1 MNNQRF
7 KEYDELKNKILKWDY
22 NYYVLDDP
30 IVSDYEYDMAL
41 EELKRMEE
49 NHPELVAI
57 DSPTL
62 RVGGK
67 VLDKMG
73 QIKHSNKLLSLDN
86 SYNEN
91 DLIKFDERIK
101 TTINNCSY
109 IVEYK
114 IDGLSVSLR
123 YENGIF
129 IEGAT
134 RGDGL
139 VGEDITDNLRTINT
153 IPLKLNKEVDITVRG
168 EVYLSKE
175 NFLKLNIRQREN
187 GLKEFANPRNAAAGS
202 LRQLNTSIT
211 AQRKLDIFV
220 FDVLS
225 EEYVTS
231 THYDNLIELKE
242 LGFKVSNSY
251 YYDDMKSII
260 NDIKKF
266 NDTRNNLD
274 FDIDG
279 LVVKV
284 NEIEKRKVLGV
295 KSKSPKWA
303 IAYKFKP
310 EGKETIIRDII
321 VQVGRTGVI
330 TPTAVL
336 EPILVAGST
345 ISRATLHNQDYID
358 EKDIKIGD
366 YVIIEKAGDVIPKV
380 VRVIKEKRTGEEIE
394 FKLPKNCPE
403 CGSVT
408 IKYEEEVA
416 IRCPNNNCPA
426 KAIRKI
432 IHFVSRDAMNIDGFG
447 DSIANQLIETNHI
460 SDIADIYKLK
470 NKRDE
475 LIKLERFGEK
485 SIDNLLRAIEDSKK
499 NNLDKLL
506 NGLGIHLIGKVAAR
520 KLAKEFKSLKNL
532 MNVSVEELI
541 VIDEIGEKM
550 AINIVEYFNND
561 ENIILI
567 NELIGQ
573 NVNTA
578 FIDSISNNLILE
590 GMKIVVT
597 GTLVNFS
604 RNEIKDKI
612 IELGGVPTTSVS
624 SKTDFVIIGD
634 NPGSKYDKAISLGI
648 KIIKEE
654 EFINMIKYKNEKWR
668 D

>member
-1 MNNQRF
+1 MNSQKF

-30 IVSDYEYDMAL
+30 VISDYEYDMAL
-41 EELKRMEE
+41 EELKKMEE
-49 NHPELVAI
+49 KDSELTAI

-67 VLDKMG
+67 VLEKIG
-73 QIKHSNKLLSLDN
+73 QIKHSNALLSLDN

-91 DLIKFDERIK
+91 DLLKFDERVKNI
-101 TTINNCSY
+101 IDDCSY

-129 IEGAT
+129 VEGAT

-139 VGEDITDNLRTINT
+139 IGENITDNLRTINT
-153 IPLKLNKEVDITVRG
+153 IPLKLSKDVDITVRG
-168 EVYLSKE
+168 EVYIPKE
-175 NFLKLNIRQREN
+175 TFLKLNIRQREN

-211 AQRKLDIFV
+211 AQRQLDIFV
-220 FDVLS
+220 FDILS
-225 EEYVTS
+225 EGHVTS
-231 THYDNLIELKE
+231 THYDNLIELKN
-242 LGFKVSNSY
+242 LGFKVSNAY
-251 YYDDMKSII
+251 HYKDMKSII
-260 NDIKKF
+260 NDIKNF
-266 NDTRNNLD
+266 NDDRNNLN

-279 LVVKV
+279 LVVKI
-284 NEIEKRKVLGV
+284 NEIEKRKILGV

-310 EGKETIIRDII
+310 EGKETIIQDII

-336 EPILVAGST
+336 KPVLVAGST

-358 EKDIKIGD
+358 EKDIRIGD

-380 VRVIKEKRTGEEIE
+380 VNVIKEKRTGKEIE
-394 FKLPKNCPE
+394 FRLPENCPE

-408 IKYEEEVA
+408 IKTEGEVA
-416 IRCPNNNCPA
+416 IRCPNKNCPA

-447 DSIANQLIETNHI
+447 DSIANQLIEANYINDI
-460 SDIADIYKLK
+460 SDIYKLK
-470 NKRDE
+470 NKRNE
-475 LIKLERFGEK
+475 LMKLERFGEK
-485 SIDNLLRAIEDSKK
+485 SIDNLLSAIEDSKK

-506 NGLGIHLIGKVAAR
+506 NGFGIHLIGKVAAR
-520 KLAKEFKSLKNL
+520 KLAKEFKSLENL
-532 MNVSVEELI
+532 MNALVEELI

-550 AINIVEYFNND
+550 AINIVGYFNND

-567 NELIGQ
+567 NELIEQ
-573 NVNTA
+573 NVNTV
-578 FIDSISNNLILE
+578 FTDSVSNNLILK

-597 GTLVNFS
+597 GTLINFS

-624 SKTDFVIIGD
+624 AKTDFVIKGD
-634 NPGSKYDKAISLGI
+634 NPGSKYDKAIALGI
-648 KIIKEE
+648 KIVTEE
-654 EFINMIKYKNEKWR
+654 EFINMIKS
-668 D
+668 